1 MEKTSYNFL
10 KILTVNCQG
19 LGENK
24 RKSDVLNNN
33 KDKNHNIY
41 FRQDTHLTFDEE
53 QNIHI
58 LGGGKTYFNS
68 FRSNFRGVA
77 ILFE

>member
-1 MEKTSYNFL
+1 MEKTSYNSL

-24 RKSDVLNNN
+24 KSDVLNNH

-53 QNIHI
+53 QYIHI
-58 LGGGKTYFNS
+58 LGGGNTYFS
-68 FRSNFRGVA
+68 CFRSNSHGVA